1 MENGW
6 SIFGGGARLLE
17 IAVTNL
23 TSQLLFDL
31 LFTWRLKKA
40 SLAIFH
46 LYILLAYFILL
57 QVFLFYSINS
67 LFMTNSVLNENKK

>member
-1 MENGW
+1 MQNGW

-17 IAVTNL
+17 IVVTNS

-46 LYILLAYFILL
+46 IYILLASFILL

>member
-1 MENGW
+1 MENEW

-46 LYILLAYFILL
+46 LYIFILFYYKFFCFILL
-57 QVFLFYSINS
+57 IAYL
-67 LFMTNSVLNENKK
+67 